1 MFVFQNVAKDLRD
14 VVIKIEPEE
23 EEVEVEIQTYP
34 VLKKLSV
41 SLTDCRTW
49 LEGRDFLSLGKSLD
63 GHTLCL

>member
-1 MFVFQNVAKDLRD
+1 MFQNVAKDLRD

-23 EEVEVEIQTYP
+23 EEEVEIQTYP